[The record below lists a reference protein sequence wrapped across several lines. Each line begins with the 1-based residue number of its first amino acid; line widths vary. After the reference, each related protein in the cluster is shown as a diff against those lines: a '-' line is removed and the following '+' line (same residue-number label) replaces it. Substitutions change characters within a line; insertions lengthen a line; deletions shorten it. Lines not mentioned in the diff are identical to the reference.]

1 MSEKPIGRATG
12 MISGAV
18 LLLSVAAVFLIQN
31 FGSVG
36 VGRTWPAIVAA
47 AGLCLTL
54 VGYLELG
61 LGVAGVFVIWLL
73 SNLGA
78 IAPVGKSWP
87 IFLVWM
93 VVMLIVGFLR
103 SRSSRTS

>member
-1 MSEKPIGRATG
+1 MAQKPVSRAAG
-12 MISGAV
+12 VISGAV

-61 LGVAGVFVIWLL
+61 LGLAGVFGIWLIA
-73 SNLGA
+73 NLGV

-87 IFLVWM
+87 IFLIWM
-93 VVMLIVGFLR
+93 VIMLVVGFMR
-103 SRSSRTS
+103 SRSSRAS